1 MIGNYCNEE
10 TPQDKFLW
18 SQLVKII
25 RIYQG
30 TPSLAGRSLFQNSP
44 PDCFE
49 IHPLRSALYRRAL
62 PCNPPK
68 ALPLESAKGMV
79 SL

>member
-1 MIGNYCNEE
+1 MSENYCNEE

-49 IHPLRSALYRRAL
+49 IHPLRGALCSEGRCPSNPTKGSAFGIR
-62 PCNPPK
+62 
-68 ALPLESAKGMV
+68 
-79 SL
+79 